1 MTLEVTKAPPVL
13 QSQDF
18 YVPAFE
24 VKVGERPAKRDV
36 IHDITQVTYKDSLT
50 EVDSFD
56 ITINNWD
63 SAKRQFKYVDQSLF
77 DPGQKVELWMGYF
90 GKDNLRLMLKGE
102 ITSLRPDFPSG
113 GQPTLVISGLNLM
126 HSFRRKQETK
136 VYRKT
141 TDHDIARK
149 IQSRLGLE
157 IKLEANAV
165 GASQNY
171 DYIFQDN
178 QYDILFLIERARYIG
193 YDLFIIEE
201 GERGNSGP
209 SRLYF
214 GPSNRVKRVSYD
226 LEYGRTLIDFHPNLD
241 IANQISKVTVQGW
254 NPVTK
259 QRINESVNRKQ
270 VDIKGLNCAERQS
283 TIDKYLEKRE
293 EVINNKPVNSAT
305 EARTLAKETLEKI
318 VKNMVTASGSV
329 VGLPDLRTGSIL
341 RIRGLGECFS
351 GRYFVTGTTHTIG
364 SSGYTTQF
372 NCRLEEPR

>member
-1 MTLEVTKAPPVL
+1 
-13 QSQDF
+13 
-18 YVPAFE
+18 
-24 VKVGERPAKRDV
+24 
-36 IHDITQVTYKDSLT
+36 
-50 EVDSFD
+50 
-56 ITINNWD
+56 
-63 SAKRQFKYVDQSLF
+63 
-77 DPGQKVELWMGYF
+77 
-90 GKDNLRLMLKGE
+90 
-102 ITSLRPDFPSG
+102 
-113 GQPTLVISGLNLM
+113 
-126 HSFRRKQETK
+126 
-136 VYRKT
+136 
-141 TDHDIARK
+141 
-149 IQSRLGLE
+149 
-157 IKLEANAV
+157 LEANAV